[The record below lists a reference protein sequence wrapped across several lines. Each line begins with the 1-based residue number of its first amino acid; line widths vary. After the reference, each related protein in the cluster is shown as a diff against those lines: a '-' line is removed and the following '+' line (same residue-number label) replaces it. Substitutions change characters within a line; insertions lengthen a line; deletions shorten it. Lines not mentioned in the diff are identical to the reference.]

1 MVRVPAIHPY
11 ITTIDTLTTDTK
23 RKIMNTHIN
32 FEMPTQAE
40 IEKMIYQAHRMRSE
54 YLANSIKAGL
64 SNLRGIFINKKALGK
79 PTA

>member
-11 ITTIDTLTTDTK
+11 IEVMHRLAANTK